1 MLTPQETQAAH
12 AFWKWFEE
20 NRLPFEFFLNMDD
33 EQRAELLE
41 KSQAPLEAYS
51 EGLQLQP
58 GGNISAIEGA
68 PKHRLVIT
76 TGGEIRYFA
85 KAKALA
91 ALAPEL
97 PDWAV
102 YGLLPPMSQ
111 KVEVRFQLPIGVLY
125 PGDVWIHLLENPNDP
140 SFLGLHLALKLYDHC
155 PDEDARQQLQSMLI
169 QLVAYVLGEE
179 SWAMNI
185 QHLQLGPL
193 PPDPMEEGMI
203 VLYDLPEAVAD
214 FRKEQPGPNWEKQV
228 MGEDE

>member
-1 MLTPQETQAAH
+1 MNNVPSYWTKAEHRWKPTLKDCNYSPVVIFPPTRAH
-12 AFWKWFEE
+12 PSADSSSPLGAKSDT
-20 NRLPFEFFLNMDD
+20 LP
-33 EQRAELLE
+33 R
-41 KSQAPLEAYS
+41 
-51 EGLQLQP
+51 
-58 GGNISAIEGA
+58 
-68 PKHRLVIT
+68 
-76 TGGEIRYFA
+76 
-85 KAKALA
+85 KALA
-91 ALAPEL
+91 VLAPEL

-102 YGLLPPMSQ
+102 YGLLPPISQ

-125 PGDVWIHLLENPNDP
+125 PGDVWVHLLENPNDP

-155 PDEDARQQLQSMLI
+155 PDEDAIQQLQSMLI